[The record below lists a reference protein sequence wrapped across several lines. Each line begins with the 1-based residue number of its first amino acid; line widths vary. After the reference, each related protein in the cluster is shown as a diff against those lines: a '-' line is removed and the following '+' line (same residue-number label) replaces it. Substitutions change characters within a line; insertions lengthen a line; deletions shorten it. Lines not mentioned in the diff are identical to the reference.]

1 MQFGFS
7 LVINDLC
14 RNLERAAQRLYKTP
28 LLIFKFKI
36 IKKMKK
42 LTLLLLFL
50 SIFGQSITAQTTAL
64 MTPQDSVK
72 AIITQFFN
80 GMKNLDT
87 AAIRATFTEG
97 VIFQTIAR
105 NKEGETLVKT
115 ESVDDFLKVI
125 VKEEKG
131 SLDERITFGQ
141 VLVDGTLASVW
152 TPYNFFYKGQFAHCG
167 VNSFQMVKIKGNW
180 RIQYLID
187 TRTKKGCD
195 N

>member
-1 MQFGFS
+1 
-7 LVINDLC
+7 
-14 RNLERAAQRLYKTP
+14 
-28 LLIFKFKI
+28 
-36 IKKMKK
+36 MKK
-42 LTLLLLFL
+42 LTLLLLLL
-50 SIFGQSITAQTTAL
+50 SIFGQSMTSQTTAA

-72 AIITQFFN
+72 AVITQFFN

-105 NKEGETLVKT
+105 NKDGETLVKT

-141 VLVDGTLASVW
+141 VLVDGALASVW

-180 RIQYLID
+180 RIQYLMD
-187 TRTKKGCD
+187 TRRKKGCD

>member
-1 MQFGFS
+1 
-7 LVINDLC
+7 
-14 RNLERAAQRLYKTP
+14 
-28 LLIFKFKI
+28 
-36 IKKMKK
+36 MKK
-42 LTLLLLFL
+42 LTFLLLFFL
-50 SIFGQSITAQTTAL
+50 SIFGQSTTAQTTAP

-72 AIITQFFN
+72 AVITQFFN

-87 AAIRATFTEG
+87 AAIRAIFTEG

-105 NKEGETLVKT
+105 NKDGETLIKT
-115 ESVDDFLKVI
+115 EAVDGFLAFI
-125 VKEEKG
+125 AKEEKG
-131 SLDERITFGQ
+131 ALDERITFGQ
-141 VLVDGTLASVW
+141 VLVDGALASVW

-187 TRTKKGCD
+187 TRRKKGCD

>member
-1 MQFGFS
+1 
-7 LVINDLC
+7 
-14 RNLERAAQRLYKTP
+14 
-28 LLIFKFKI
+28 
-36 IKKMKK
+36 MKK

-50 SIFGQSITAQTTAL
+50 SIFGQSMTAQTMAS

-72 AIITQFFN
+72 AVITQFFN

-87 AAIRATFTEG
+87 VAIRATFTEG
-97 VIFQTIAR
+97 VIFQTIAW
-105 NKEGETLVKT
+105 NKDGETLIKT

-141 VLVDGTLASVW
+141 VLVDGALASVW

-187 TRTKKGCD
+187 TRRKKGCD

>member
-1 MQFGFS
+1 
-7 LVINDLC
+7 
-14 RNLERAAQRLYKTP
+14 
-28 LLIFKFKI
+28 
-36 IKKMKK
+36 MKK
-42 LTLLLLFL
+42 TTLFLLFF
-50 SIFGQSITAQTTAL
+50 SVFGQSMTAQTTAP
-64 MTPQDSVK
+64 MTPEDSVK
-72 AIITQFFN
+72 AVITQFFN

-105 NKEGETLVKT
+105 NKDGETLVKT

-141 VLVDGTLASVW
+141 VLVDGALASVW

-167 VNSFQMVKIKGNW
+167 ANSFQMVKIKGSW

-187 TRTKKGCD
+187 TRRKKGCD